1 MWQLVVVLLREETL
15 AATSGTHIGP
25 AQRDERWLP
34 RVATRLGLAQRNVG
48 VDGQQ
53 LALGLLG
60 GIDYSSDDG
69 SFGNLLNDLECR
81 GDWRAWR
88 FVNALHRIMTKQ
100 WRAWLKLQCSGM
112 EWLTMLKM
120 DGSAV
125 VVTEAPVV

>member
-1 MWQLVVVLLREETL
+1 MWQLVAVLLREETL

-53 LALGLLG
+53 LASGLLG

-81 GDWRAWR
+81 GDWRAWK
-88 FVNALHRIMTKQ
+88 FVECIAPDNDEAMAGVAEIAVQ
-100 WRAWLKLQCSGM
+100 WNGM
-112 EWLTMLKM
+112 VDDAEN
-120 DGSAV
+120 G
-125 VVTEAPVV
+125 